1 MTVGLLEDGDKPQ
14 YQLGDIVIPSARSD
28 EPVRKVFSLQAATHY
43 LANGSRIWTEQRK
56 CISCHTNGTF
66 MQLAPALPGVFEQEV
81 QRQRDFF
88 VTEVTRLAGEPVS
101 SLKLGYQPTQLAY
114 LAQGLASF
122 DAHGTKKLS
131 PETKQALNL
140 MLASQSDD
148 GSFRNVPCW
157 PPLESS
163 EYHSATVAAHA
174 LSLAPGFLSQVG
186 QEQVDAVARLK
197 HYLQTAEPSHD
208 YARVLLLWAASHWDG
223 LISDSQ
229 KRDIIKMILSHQ
241 KEDGGWSIRTFGT
254 PETWAGGVRSKKLKL
269 EPEFKTQP
277 SDGHQTG
284 LVIMVLRDAGVK
296 ADHPSIQSG
305 IRWLKSNQRV
315 SGRWWTRSLNTDKSH
330 FITYSGTFY
339 PLMALQKCDELPEE
353 RLQQPR

>member
-14 YQLGDIVIPSARSD
+14 YQMGDIVIPSARSD
-28 EPVRKVFSLQAATHY
+28 EPMRKAFSLQAATHY
-43 LANGSRIWTEQRK
+43 LANGSRVWTEQRK

-101 SLKLGYQPTQLAY
+101 SLKQGYQPTQLAY

-122 DAHGTKKLS
+122 DAHGSKQLS
-131 PETKQALNL
+131 PETRQALDL
-140 MLASQSDD
+140 MLSSQSDD

-163 EYHSATVAAHA
+163 EYHSATVAAHS
-174 LSLAPGFLSQVG
+174 LGLAPGYLSQAG
-186 QEQVDAVARLK
+186 RPQRDAIGRLK
-197 HYLQTAEPSHD
+197 HYLQATEAPHD
-208 YARVLLLWAASHWDG
+208 YARVLLLWAANQWGG

-241 KEDGGWSIRTFGT
+241 KEDGGWSIRTFAT
-254 PETWAGGVRSKKLKL
+254 PETWAGGVRSAKLIA
-269 EPEFKTQP
+269 EPEFKTEP

-284 LVIMVLRDAGVK
+284 LVIMVLRDAGVE
-296 ADHPSIQSG
+296 ADHPAIQSG
-305 IRWLKSNQRV
+305 IRWLKTNQRV

-330 FITYSGTFY
+330 FITYSGSFY
-339 PLMALQKCDELPEE
+339 PLMALQKCGE
-353 RLQQPR
+353 LQQDPLDQPR